1 MSKKEL
7 VLAFFANEEAAE
19 VAVNEM
25 KKWDKA
31 SKDIKLGSIAVLV
44 QNKKGK
50 IKKKKLGARHTG
62 TGIAAGVLAGLLSG
76 GVTLL
81 GGMLVGG
88 IAGSLIHKGMGMSK
102 EDLARIGGELD
113 NGRAAVVI
121 LANPDE
127 TAAVS
132 AKLAELG
139 GEAESYEVSEA
150 VVEEV
155 EAAVEEA
162 PEAAAAEEESEA

>member
-1 MSKKEL
+1 MAKKEL
-7 VLAFFANEEAAE
+7 VLALFANEEAAE
-19 VAVNEM
+19 AAVDEM

-62 TGIAAGVLAGLLSG
+62 TGVAAGVLAAILSG

-81 GGMLVGG
+81 GGVVVGG

-102 EDLARIGGELD
+102 EDVEKLGGELD

-127 TAAVS
+127 AAAVS

-139 GEAESYEVSEA
+139 GEAETYEVSDA
-150 VVEEV
+150 VTEEV
-155 EAAVEEA
+155 EAVVEEA
-162 PEAAAAEEESEA
+162 PEAAEEETE